1 MYEITKG
8 SFAKKLRENTQ
19 LYQNIDINN
28 DKLRFRASTA
38 TGQLYDEFLLKKRK
52 DQPNLLIETNS

>member
-19 LYQNIDINN
+19 LYQIIDIKKNN
-28 DKLRFRASTA
+28 LRFRAFTA
-38 TGQLYDEFLLKKRK
+38 TGELFDEFLLQKQSNK
-52 DQPNLLIETNS
+52 PNKLIEK